1 MAAVVADALSREHK
15 VTVLAGRPSYDPTE
29 YYPYSLL
36 RRDFVSNLVVER
48 VGSTSFSRQRMQRRV
63 ANYLSYVSLAL
74 PRALAIKAD
83 LILAMTDPPFAGIV
97 GAAIARMKDIPF
109 VYNIRDLYP
118 EMALGGEIVR
128 PRTWVG
134 MWERMHRRALRR
146 AARVIVLGDDMRD
159 RIVAK
164 GVDPQRVVVVR
175 DGASASVIPAQ
186 PDDPAIREIRGSAE
200 FVVLH
205 AGNLGFY

>member
-1 MAAVVADALSREHK
+1 
-15 VTVLAGRPSYDPTE
+15 
-29 YYPYSLL
+29 
-36 RRDFVSNLVVER
+36 
-48 VGSTSFSRQRMQRRV
+48 
-63 ANYLSYVSLAL
+63 
-74 PRALAIKAD
+74 
-83 LILAMTDPPFAGIV
+83 MTDPPFAGIV

-118 EMALGGEIVR
+118 DMALGGEIVR

-164 GVDPQRVVVVR
+164 GIDPQRVVVVR

-205 AGNLGFY
+205 AGNLGFYGAWNTLLEAAGCSAKWHSSHFRRRWCESSASGRIQPIMWQHSIRAIPPGK